1 MPYGVL
7 ADFLVLLHAA
17 FVLFVALGAL
27 LVWRWPRVAWLHL
40 PAAVWGIAIEWRGA
54 ICPLTPLEHWLRD
67 RAGQAGYEG
76 DFVQHYV
83 MPALYPAGLNREVQI
98 VLGALALLINVGL
111 YYWIVRRRRQS
122 SGIGCQ
128 SNPRGSS

>member
-1 MPYGVL
+1 MPYGML
-7 ADFLVLLHAA
+7 ADVLVLVHAA

-27 LVWRWPRVAWLHL
+27 LVWRWPRVAWLHV

-54 ICPLTPLEHWLRD
+54 ICPLTPLENWLRD

-83 MPALYPAGLNREVQI
+83 IPVLYPAGLNREAQI
-98 VLGALALLINVGL
+98 VLGALALLLNVGV
-111 YYWIVRRRRQS
+111 YSWILVRRRPPS
-122 SGIGCQ
+122 DS
-128 SNPRGSS
+128 